1 MPSNTISGLQ
11 EEYEFQVID
20 QVDSPDQLGFMKQ
33 PELRRIGRQSSI
45 CLQMQQYDMTHLDA
59 LSKLGAHTNS
69 ENSTA
74 RLASKAATK
83 CRIVNR
89 SYLVHMQPKDASAIA
104 RETVQKKRSGSA
116 ASNVI
121 NKVTLTIFSLGN
133 STR

>member
-1 MPSNTISGLQ
+1 MIDKWAHLEGLN
-11 EEYEFQVID
+11 
-20 QVDSPDQLGFMKQ
+20 
-33 PELRRIGRQSSI
+33 
-45 CLQMQQYDMTHLDA
+45 
-59 LSKLGAHTNS
+59 KLGAHTKS

-116 ASNVI
+116 ASNAI